1 MHGSAANAHN
11 DIVDTARSES
21 SFRLF
26 LNALQSVPPMVD
38 YLKGAG
44 PFTVFMPTD
53 QAVNALPANTFL
65 ELEKP
70 ENSKKLEKLLKAHV
84 VLGRHSSANVKTM
97 QSLAAESGDQLMV
110 ESNGRGIKVNN
121 AMVLGGEILCTNGI
135 IHAIDAVLQTA

>member
-1 MHGSAANAHN
+1 
-11 DIVDTARSES
+11 
-21 SFRLF
+21 
-26 LNALQSVPPMVD
+26 MVD

-84 VLGRHSSANVKTM
+84 VLGRHSSANLKTM
-97 QSLAAESGDQLMV
+97 QSLAAESGDQLMI

-135 IHAIDAVLQTA
+135 IHAIDAVLQIA